1 MIYFQKILY
10 FLSEF
15 LIWKNDHFKALS
27 KFNFILVLSSHY
39 SLKIEKLIINLGL
52 TIICFF

>member
-39 SLKIEKLIINLGL
+39 ALKIEKLIINLGL

>member
-15 LIWKNDHFKALS
+15 LIWNIDHFKALS

-39 SLKIEKLIINLGL
+39 SLKNEKLIINLGL